1 MNRSLVIFYQISPN
15 LIVITLLLFVTTA
28 CGIQMPDLTPEEAI
42 QHIFSSQPQGLELL
56 GKRTVPAGV
65 IVIFQ
70 KHNLDEAG
78 QVPRFGCHLAIREGI
93 GWDMASSTRYYIPQ
107 LDLPAS
113 FVRYS
118 TGKRLSGTE
127 PLLCGE
133 VLSPPVAAVEIVLAD
148 GQTVRDQT
156 DDGLFGVMMP
166 PEAIFC
172 TVRLLDELDQILHEF
187 DLPEYREQC

>member
-1 MNRSLVIFYQISPN
+1 MNHSPVTLCQISPN
-15 LIVITLLLFVTTA
+15 LIFITLLLFLTIA
-28 CGIQMPDLTPEEAI
+28 CGIQSPDLTPEEAI
-42 QHIFSSQPQGLELL
+42 QHMFSSQPQALELL
-56 GKRTVPAGV
+56 GKRSIPAGV

-70 KHNLDEAG
+70 KQDPIGVG
-78 QVPRFGCHLAIREGI
+78 QRPYFGCHLTIREGI
-93 GWDMASSTRYYIPQ
+93 GWDMASSNQYYTPQ
-107 LDLPAS
+107 SDLPAS

-156 DDGLFGVMMP
+156 DDGFFGVMMP